1 MMYLSFLYNDFSKS
15 NNFLSISLN
24 FSIMQSVEAIDAL
37 NDRGGSSDN
46 AISHYEVYMKELKE
60 DKTVQLMESAVIAL
74 ENIASVL
81 VQISYHMGADL
92 PVKAVMPVSDRISG
106 PVPEIE
112 VNTAESADTESAET
126 EPAKAEE
133 VPAPEPAK
141 EEPETVLE
149 SLTLEDL
156 RQACITASQRSSNAK
171 NVIRSILTEKYG
183 VKNISGL
190 DTKDYYAFWKEIQSL

>member
-1 MMYLSFLYNDFSKS
+1 MRCTTGAEVLITRL
-15 NNFLSISLN
+15 
-24 FSIMQSVEAIDAL
+24 
-37 NDRGGSSDN
+37 
-46 AISHYEVYMKELKE
+46 SHYEVVYMKESKE

-74 ENIASVL
+74 ENIASIL

-92 PVKAVMPVSDRISG
+92 NKPVLPVSDKLSY
-106 PVPEIE
+106 PAPEIE
-112 VNTAESADTESAET
+112 VNTAAKASEPAET
-126 EPAKAEE
+126 EPAKTEE
-133 VPAPEPAK
+133 VTAPEPVK
-141 EEPETVLE
+141 EEQETVLE

-190 DTKDYYAFWKEIQSL
+190 DSKDYYAFWKEIQSL

>member
-1 MMYLSFLYNDFSKS
+1 MS
-15 NNFLSISLN
+15 
-24 FSIMQSVEAIDAL
+24 
-37 NDRGGSSDN
+37 
-46 AISHYEVYMKELKE
+46 KELKE

-81 VQISYHMGADL
+81 VQISCHMGADL
-92 PVKAVMPVSDRISG
+92 PVKAVMPVSDRISA

-112 VNTAESADTESAET
+112 VNTAEPAGT
-126 EPAKAEE
+126 EPAKTEE
-133 VPAPEPAK
+133 VTAQEPAK
-141 EEPETVLE
+141 EEQETVLKV
-149 SLTLEDL
+149 LTLEDL

-190 DTKDYYAFWKEIQSL
+190 DVKDYYAFWKEIQSL

>member
-1 MMYLSFLYNDFSKS
+1 MS
-15 NNFLSISLN
+15 
-24 FSIMQSVEAIDAL
+24 
-37 NDRGGSSDN
+37 
-46 AISHYEVYMKELKE
+46 KELKE

-81 VQISYHMGADL
+81 VQISCHMGADL
-92 PVKAVMPVSDRISG
+92 PVKAVMPVSDRISD

-112 VNTAESADTESAET
+112 VNTAEPAGT
-126 EPAKAEE
+126 EPAKTEE
-133 VPAPEPAK
+133 VTAQEPAK
-141 EEPETVLE
+141 EEQETVLKV
-149 SLTLEDL
+149 LTLEDL

>member
-1 MMYLSFLYNDFSKS
+1 MTYPSFLYIGLSKS

-24 FSIMQSVEAIDAL
+24 FSIMLSVEAIDAL
-37 NDRGGSSDN
+37 YDRGGSPDN
-46 AISHYEVYMKELKE
+46 AISHYEVYMSKEKE

-81 VQISYHMGADL
+81 TQISCHLGADQ
-92 PVKAVMPVSDRISG
+92 PIKAVMPVSEDKLSV

-112 VNTAESADTESAET
+112 VS

-156 RQACITASQRSSNAK
+156 RQACIQASQHNSNAK
-171 NVIRSILTEKYG
+171 NVIRSILTEKYN

-190 DTKDYYAFWKEIQSL
+190 DTKDYYAFYKEIQSL

>member
-1 MMYLSFLYNDFSKS
+1 MRCTTGAEVLITRL
-15 NNFLSISLN
+15 
-24 FSIMQSVEAIDAL
+24 
-37 NDRGGSSDN
+37 
-46 AISHYEVYMKELKE
+46 SHYEVYMKESKE

-81 VQISYHMGADL
+81 TQISCHMGADQ
-92 PVKAVMPVSDRISG
+92 PKIKAVMTVSNGIAY
-106 PVPEIE
+106 PAPEIE
-112 VNTAESADTESAET
+112 VNTAESANTESAET

-133 VPAPEPAK
+133 VSAPEPAK

-156 RQACITASQRSSNAK
+156 RQACIQASQHNNEAK
-171 NVIRSILTEKYG
+171 NTIRSILTGKYG

-190 DTKDYYAFWKEIQSL
+190 DVKDYYAFYKEIQSL

>member
-1 MMYLSFLYNDFSKS
+1 MRCTTGAEVLITRL
-15 NNFLSISLN
+15 
-24 FSIMQSVEAIDAL
+24 
-37 NDRGGSSDN
+37 
-46 AISHYEVYMKELKE
+46 SHYEVYMKESKE

-81 VQISYHMGADL
+81 TQISCHLGADQ
-92 PVKAVMPVSDRISG
+92 PIKAVLPVSDKLSY
-106 PVPEIE
+106 PAPEIE
-112 VNTAESADTESAET
+112 VNTSETVSAEPT

-141 EEPETVLE
+141 EEPDTVPE

-156 RQACITASQRSSNAK
+156 RQACIQASQHNNEAK
-171 NVIRSILTEKYG
+171 NAIRSILTGKYG

-190 DTKDYYAFWKEIQSL
+190 DTKDYYAFYKEIQSL

>member
-1 MMYLSFLYNDFSKS
+1 MSKES
-15 NNFLSISLN
+15 
-24 FSIMQSVEAIDAL
+24 
-37 NDRGGSSDN
+37 
-46 AISHYEVYMKELKE
+46 KE

-81 VQISYHMGADL
+81 VQISCHMGADL
-92 PVKAVMPVSDRISG
+92 PVKAVMPVSDKL
-106 PVPEIE
+106 PYPAPEIE
-112 VNTAESADTESAET
+112 VNTAEPANTVSANTVSANA

-133 VPAPEPAK
+133 VTAPEQAK
-141 EEPETVLE
+141 AKAEPETVPE

-156 RQACITASQRSSNAK
+156 RQACIQASQHNNEAK
-171 NVIRSILTEKYG
+171 NAIRSILTGKYG

>member
-1 MMYLSFLYNDFSKS
+1 ML
-15 NNFLSISLN
+15 
-24 FSIMQSVEAIDAL
+24 SVEAIDAL
-37 NDRGGSSDN
+37 YDRGGSPDN
-46 AISHYEVYMKELKE
+46 AISHYEVYMKESKE

-81 VQISYHMGADL
+81 VQISCHIGADL
-92 PVKAVMPVSDRISG
+92 PVKAVMPVADRISD

-112 VNTAESADTESAET
+112 VNTAEPAET
-126 EPAKAEE
+126 EPAKVEE
-133 VPAPEPAK
+133 VSAQEPVK

-156 RQACITASQRSSNAK
+156 RQACIQASQHNNEAK
-171 NVIRSILTEKYG
+171 NTIRSILTGKYG

-190 DTKDYYAFWKEIQSL
+190 DTKDYYAFYKEIQSL